1 MLVRLLFE
9 GGILNFSCAN
19 LPFGRV
25 FKIHNFFCM
34 IFDRFI
40 KIFYLNNQTLG
51 FTGDPIPSHSLY
63 YLLITYYLLL
73 ITYYLTIHIVCNT

>member
-51 FTGDPIPSHSLY
+51 FTGDPYPHIVCIT
-63 YLLITYYLLL
+63 YLLP